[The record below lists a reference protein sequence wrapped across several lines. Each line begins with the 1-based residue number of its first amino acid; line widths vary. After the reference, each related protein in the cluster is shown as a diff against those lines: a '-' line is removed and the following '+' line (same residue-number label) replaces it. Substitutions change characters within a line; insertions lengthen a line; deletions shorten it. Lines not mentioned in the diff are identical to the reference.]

1 MNTFCFW
8 YSSLLTK
15 WFISVE
21 VEIWTK
27 VFTKKVFMCKIL
39 KTLICEY
46 RFFYIA
52 RRIFGNR
59 GLIWVIQQN
68 VMKVICFAKLKKGH
82 AVEGTLYRFH
92 SIHMTILF
100 DLPSVLVT
108 FVFGNT
114 LIKTSFEAKVMK
126 SNWKLKTMF
135 KIQNLNNVI
144 LPQ

>member
-1 MNTFCFW
+1 MGN
-8 YSSLLTK
+8 STK
-15 WFISVE
+15 CYKS
-21 VEIWTK
+21 
-27 VFTKKVFMCKIL
+27 
-39 KTLICEY
+39 
-46 RFFYIA
+46 
-52 RRIFGNR
+52 
-59 GLIWVIQQN
+59 
-68 VMKVICFAKLKKGH
+68 FAKLKKGH